1 MKRLGGQILIAAVG
15 RLKTPHW
22 KAAQDDYLGRL
33 KRYTA
38 ARLVEVKDAVGRGDP
53 DGVAAEREGRR
64 LLEAGAGASRR
75 IALHQ
80 AGKKLDSPGLARFL
94 EKRLEVYGRLA
105 LFIGG
110 PVGLSDEVLAASEET
125 LSLSE
130 MTLPHE
136 LARVLLLEQLYR
148 AATILGGEK
157 YHK

>member
-1 MKRLGGQILIAAVG
+1 MKRLGGRILIAAVG

-38 ARLVEVKDAVGRGDP
+38 VRLVEVKDAVGRGEP

-80 AGKKLDSPGLARFL
+80 AGKQLDSPGLARFL
-94 EKRLEVYGRLA
+94 GQRLEVYGRLA

-110 PVGLSDEVLAASEET
+110 PVGLSDEVLAVSEET